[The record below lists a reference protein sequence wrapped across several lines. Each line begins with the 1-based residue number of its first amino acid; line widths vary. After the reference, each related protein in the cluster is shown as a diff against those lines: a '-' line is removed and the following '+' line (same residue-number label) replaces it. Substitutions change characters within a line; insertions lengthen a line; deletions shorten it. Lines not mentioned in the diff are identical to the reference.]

1 MAAGIGAPARESQPA
16 RRTGR
21 AKRGTR
27 QDNWKNALRQLRQW
41 AAPLIAFWTK
51 INNDWIFNWSAALA
65 YTLLTSI
72 LPILL
77 VILAIGGFILGTLS
91 HYSVEQLR
99 STLAGGLP
107 GGSGGAGGQIVNA
120 ALMQLN
126 RNAGFFLIVGVLGA
140 IIAGSGLFLSLE
152 SVFGI
157 VFRLRG
163 RDPVRQRIMA
173 TSMVLLYVVLV
184 PIMVLASLLPSA
196 LLGALHISQQNPEGA
211 FLIQALGLLVGLA
224 SAIVL
229 FGSIYYV
236 VPNRRMR
243 FGEVW
248 PGTIVGAVL
257 LVLYQMAFPFYES
270 LFLRDSSSTIVG
282 VVVVIIIFFYYLA
295 FILLLG
301 AEINSMALGLRPT
314 TKSLSALLQTLQEQ
328 DIMIQPEGTNN
339 TTGVAGQEAGA
350 VPRQESSGFW
360 ANRPPSADRPRP
372 PDNTSSEDTAETMD
386 ADRPVKTAR
395 QRATLGVLL
404 VAGAVGVVAM
414 ARLGKRLISG

>member
-1 MAAGIGAPARESQPA
+1 
-16 RRTGR
+16 
-21 AKRGTR
+21 
-27 QDNWKNALRQLRQW
+27 
-41 AAPLIAFWTK
+41 
-51 INNDWIFNWSAALA
+51 
-65 YTLLTSI
+65 
-72 LPILL
+72 
-77 VILAIGGFILGTLS
+77 
-91 HYSVEQLR
+91 
-99 STLAGGLP
+99 
-107 GGSGGAGGQIVNA
+107 
-120 ALMQLN
+120 
-126 RNAGFFLIVGVLGA
+126 
-140 IIAGSGLFLSLE
+140 
-152 SVFGI
+152 
-157 VFRLRG
+157 
-163 RDPVRQRIMA
+163 
-173 TSMVLLYVVLV
+173 
-184 PIMVLASLLPSA
+184 
-196 LLGALHISQQNPEGA
+196 
-211 FLIQALGLLVGLA
+211 
-224 SAIVL
+224 
-229 FGSIYYV
+229 
-236 VPNRRMR
+236 MR

-282 VVVVIIIFFYYLA
+282 FVVVILIFFYYLA

-360 ANRPPSADRPRP
+360 ANRPRP